1 MYKINIDL
9 EGREWLFKSLV
20 GSHNYNL
27 DTEESDR
34 DYKMFFLPTFDD
46 LYTGE
51 DFYQKYI
58 SEEEDIEAH
67 DIRKVKKLW
76 YKVNVNFI
84 EVLFSEEFI
93 INDKINQ
100 RTYELLK
107 LIWDM
112 REDIASMNLPY
123 LFDACRGMHFQKMSK
138 LEEGTSGTQ
147 YLVDKYG
154 YDTKQALHAY
164 RILDFLKRYYNNR
177 FVSFKQAIWYEASY
191 LLEIKHG
198 EYSLKGYKKLVNNKL
213 QEVQELEEVY
223 KGFDIDEA
231 TNNKLQSIV
240 KEIVKENLLK

>member
-1 MYKINIDL
+1 MDL
-9 EGREWLFKSLV
+9 KGRKWLFKSLV

-46 LYTGE
+46 LYNGE
-51 DFYQKYI
+51 DFYQKYL

-67 DIRKVKKLW
+67 DIRKVIHLW
-76 YKVNVNFI
+76 CKANVNFI
-84 EVLFSEEFI
+84 EVLFSEEV
-93 INDKINQ
+93 KINPKLDNK
-100 RTYELLK
+100 TSNLLMQIVEMK
-107 LIWDM
+107 NK
-112 REDIASMNLPY
+112 IAKMNLPY

-147 YLVDKYG
+147 YLVDEYG

-164 RILDFLKRYYNNR
+164 RILDFLEKFHSNR
-177 FVSFKQAIWYEASY
+177 FVSFKQAIWYEDSH

-198 EYSLKGYKKLVNNKL
+198 KYSLEEYQELVNNKL
-213 QEVQELEEVY
+213 EEVQELEEVY

-231 TNNKLQSIV
+231 TNDKLQSIV
-240 KEIVKENLLK
+240 KEMVKEHIMC